1 MQNSLFLFKQTP
13 QIPTQTCLEFKL
25 QCPILSFG
33 FLCWLWAFSQL
44 QTFWLAIVTTHY
56 RKQNVLRLHFGDLNF
71 PDLISIT
78 FMYAVAASPL
88 AKQTGTRVGAGEMN
102 TENRQKQ
109 IRWQYSL
116 WLKTVLE
123 QGSVIAWE
131 IPSRWEHQGA
141 NNNPR
146 YKHENNHS
154 LKFSSEKHGRQRS
167 VPREEM
173 TVLYCCGVW
182 VVLGLSSIAAVTS
195 GAPWTDDMDQCWESS
210 GGWLG
215 HRADHITCVKT
226 C

>member
-25 QCPILSFG
+25 QRPILSFG

-56 RKQNVLRLHFGDLNF
+56 RKQNVLRLHFGDLNI
-71 PDLISIT
+71 PDHISIT

-102 TENRQKQ
+102 TEHRQKQ
-109 IRWQYSL
+109 IS
-116 WLKTVLE
+116 TVCGLRLLE
-123 QGSVIAWE
+123 QGSVIAWK

-146 YKHENNHS
+146 YK
-154 LKFSSEKHGRQRS
+154 
-167 VPREEM
+167 
-173 TVLYCCGVW
+173 
-182 VVLGLSSIAAVTS
+182 
-195 GAPWTDDMDQCWESS
+195 D
-210 GGWLG
+210 
-215 HRADHITCVKT
+215 
-226 C
+226 